1 MSFGRFSG
9 LWECLGVEVAA
20 VQESRNTATHLFSL
34 TPALIALAAVGG
46 SGGGGVYVAG
56 LDCSTLLRTPT
67 DPNFRSLISF
77 SPAAM
82 CVSLQP
88 SLDS

>member
-20 VQESRNTATHLFSL
+20 VQESSNTATHLSSL

-46 SGGGGVYVAG
+46 GVYVAR

-77 SPAAM
+77 SPAEM
-82 CVSLQP
+82 CVNLQP